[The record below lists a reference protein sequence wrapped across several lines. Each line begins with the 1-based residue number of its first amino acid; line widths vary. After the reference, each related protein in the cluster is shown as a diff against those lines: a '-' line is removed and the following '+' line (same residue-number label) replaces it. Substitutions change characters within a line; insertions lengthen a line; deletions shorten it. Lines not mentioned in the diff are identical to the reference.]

1 MVTIHVRYGDN
12 TISRDTAGG
21 LGFHTLSGALRYQVQ
36 LHRLH
41 TDWPD
46 IIDPHTSE
54 ETEHSFRRLA

>member
-1 MVTIHVRYGDN
+1 MATIHVHCGNNYFARYRL
-12 TISRDTAGG
+12 SG
-21 LGFHTLSGALRYQVQ
+21 LDFHTLFGAPRYQVQ

-54 ETEHSFRRLA
+54 ETEHSFRRPA